1 MKLRKEYAMS
11 KKKKPIVK
19 KLLMGALIVAVVL
32 VAVDYLLSDP
42 NYVPKDEREYTEVTV
57 DQLFE
62 ELDDNA
68 LNAKDKYTDAYVSIT
83 GKLHAIDS
91 DGESIGLYP
100 LEYESLD
107 DVHCILTDD
116 AQRDKIKG
124 YSSGDTI
131 TVKGRITRVDSAFPY
146 TLDIDSID

>member
-1 MKLRKEYAMS
+1 MS

-57 DQLFE
+57 DQLLE
-62 ELDDNA
+62 ELSDNA

>member
-1 MKLRKEYAMS
+1 MS

-62 ELDDNA
+62 ELNDNA

-107 DVHCILTDD
+107 GIYCRLTNDK
-116 AQRDKIKG
+116 QRDKIKG

>member
-1 MKLRKEYAMS
+1 MS

-62 ELDDNA
+62 ELNDNA